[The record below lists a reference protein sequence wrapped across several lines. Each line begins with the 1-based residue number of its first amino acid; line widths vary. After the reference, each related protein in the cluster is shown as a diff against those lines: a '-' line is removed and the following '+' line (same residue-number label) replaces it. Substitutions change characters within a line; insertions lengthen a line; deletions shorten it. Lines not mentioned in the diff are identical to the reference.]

1 MSDSNSGSNEFEK
14 NDDATAS
21 REANKGNAPGES
33 PEVSLPRTNLQ
44 PARLLTRAALRKAE
58 ASQVLSAMRGE
69 RTGQG
74 NEALSPLGTG
84 PKASAGKLQPKQLL
98 SKELPPEELAPRP
111 AERPALRTPVEPP
124 AATTRPSYVT
134 GKPRAQ
140 AGAAPT
146 FGYSASGQK
155 PPSEAQGMNE
165 LQALLGRVARTVSP
179 YAGRALEKTYRS
191 ISSWR
196 RPQLSWKLVA
206 TAAAVVAAFMLS
218 DRPEFSDG
226 YTALTSKVQPYVDQV
241 KSRAAFQIIDH
252 FDNGVGDW
260 WDDHGL
266 VADQGGAVRVAG
278 LSLHRDTMDLSSYRM
293 DFEARIDSRS
303 VGWVVRA
310 ADRETFY
317 AFKLLQSGK
326 KDKSY
331 KLVRYP
337 VVEGKP
343 DLTQK
348 AELDVPADL
357 MTAEYNRI
365 SMRTQDN
372 QLVTFING
380 RSVDFWRDSRL
391 PRGGVGF
398 WVEKG
403 ESGRVRLLAVS
414 GNEDFWGLTL
424 YAAMETAH
432 AVNHFVS
439 SLVSNPKEV
448 ADGLQQGVGNL
459 TEGVKKMT
467 PVSWT
472 N

>member
-1 MSDSNSGSNEFEK
+1 MADSKSRSNEFEHG
-14 NDDATAS
+14 DDASAS
-21 REANKGNAPGES
+21 REANKGSAPGES
-33 PEVSLPRTNLQ
+33 GAVSLPRTNLQ

-69 RTGQG
+69 RSGKG
-74 NEALSPLGTG
+74 HEALSPLGLG
-84 PKASAGKLQPKQLL
+84 PQTSADKLQPKQLL
-98 SKELPPEELAPRP
+98 PKGTPLA
-111 AERPALRTPVEPP
+111 EQPALRSPVEPV
-124 AATTRPSYVT
+124 AAERPSYVSNR
-134 GKPRAQ
+134 PRTQ
-140 AGAAPT
+140 TSGAPT

-179 YAGRALEKTYRS
+179 YAGRVLGKGYRS

-196 RPQLSWKLVA
+196 RPRLSWKLVA
-206 TAAAVVAAFMLS
+206 TAAAVAAVFVLA
-218 DRPEFSDG
+218 DRPEFSDSYG
-226 YTALTSKVQPYVDQV
+226 ALTAKVQPYINQV
-241 KSRAAFQIIDH
+241 KARAAFQIIDH

-278 LSLHRDTMDLSSYRM
+278 LSLHRETMDLSSYRM
-293 DFEARIDSRS
+293 DFEAKIDSRS

-310 ADRETFY
+310 ADRETYY
-317 AFKLLQSGK
+317 AFKLLQSGN
-326 KDKSY
+326 KDKAY

-337 VVEGKP
+337 VVNGTP

-357 MTAEYNRI
+357 MMEEYNRI

-380 RSVDFWRDSRL
+380 RSVDFWRESRL

-403 ESGRVRLLAVS
+403 ESGRVRQLAVS

-467 PVSWT
+467 PTSWS

>member
-1 MSDSNSGSNEFEK
+1 
-14 NDDATAS
+14 
-21 REANKGNAPGES
+21 
-33 PEVSLPRTNLQ
+33 
-44 PARLLTRAALRKAE
+44 
-58 ASQVLSAMRGE
+58 
-69 RTGQG
+69 
-74 NEALSPLGTG
+74 
-84 PKASAGKLQPKQLL
+84 
-98 SKELPPEELAPRP
+98 
-111 AERPALRTPVEPP
+111 
-124 AATTRPSYVT
+124 
-134 GKPRAQ
+134 
-140 AGAAPT
+140 
-146 FGYSASGQK
+146 
-155 PPSEAQGMNE
+155 MNE
-165 LQALLGRVARTVSP
+165 LQALLRRIGRTVSP
-179 YAGRALEKTYRS
+179 YAGKVFENAYRS

-206 TAAAVVAAFMLS
+206 TAAAIVAVFVLAG
-218 DRPEFSDG
+218 RPEFSDG
-226 YTALTSKVQPYVDQV
+226 YGALATKVEPYINQV
-241 KSRAAFQIIDH
+241 KARAAFQIIDD

-278 LSLHRDTMDLSSYRM
+278 LSLHRETMDLSSYRM
-293 DFEARIDSRS
+293 DFEAKIDSRS

-310 ADRETFY
+310 ADRETYY
-317 AFKLLQSGK
+317 AFKLLQSGTK
-326 KDKSY
+326 AKAY

-337 VVEGKP
+337 VVDGTP

-357 MTAEYNRI
+357 MSEEYNRI

-403 ESGRVRLLAVS
+403 ESGLVRQLAVS

-432 AVNHFVS
+432 AVTNFVS
-439 SLVSNPKEV
+439 SLVSNPSEV

-459 TEGVKKMT
+459 TDGVKKMT
-467 PVSWT
+467 PASWS

>member
-1 MSDSNSGSNEFEK
+1 MSDSKPRSSEFEQG
-14 NDDATAS
+14 DDASRS
-21 REANKGNAPGES
+21 RESSTGNTGNVTGEPGN
-33 PEVSLPRTNLQ
+33 VTLPRTNLQ
-44 PARLLTRAALRKAE
+44 PARLLTREALRKAE

-69 RTGQG
+69 QG
-74 NEALSPLGTG
+74 AKGREALSPLRSG
-84 PKASAGKLQPKQLL
+84 PKASADRLQPKQLL
-98 SKELPPEELAPRP
+98 PKGLPPQQ
-111 AERPALRTPVEPP
+111 PALRAASEPAP
-124 AATTRPSYVT
+124 ATRPSYVSNRP
-134 GKPRAQ
+134 PRPQ
-140 AGAAPT
+140 ASGAPT
-146 FGYSASGQK
+146 FGYSAGGQK

-165 LQALLGRVARTVSP
+165 LQALLRRIARTISP
-179 YAGRALEKTYRS
+179 YAGRLLQQAYRS
-191 ISSWR
+191 VPRWR
-196 RPQLSWKLVA
+196 VPRLSWKFA
-206 TAAAVVAAFMLS
+206 AAAAAVFAVFLLS

-226 YTALTSKVQPYVDQV
+226 YGALTAKVQPYVDQV
-241 KSRAAFQIIDH
+241 KSRAAFQIIDD

-278 LSLHRDTMDLSSYRM
+278 LSLHRETMDLSSYRM
-293 DFEARIDSRS
+293 DFEAKIDSRS

-310 ADRETFY
+310 ADRETYY
-317 AFKLLQSGK
+317 AFKLLQTGK

-343 DLTQK
+343 DPTQK

-357 MTAEYNRI
+357 MMEEYNRI

-403 ESGRVRLLAVS
+403 ESGWIRQLTVS

-424 YAAMETAH
+424 YAAMETGH

-467 PVSWT
+467 PTSWS